1 MINNKFVF
9 VCTFCCCC
17 FCCCCRHS
25 LAANLPFIRP
35 TTKCFFFVSLSAFF
49 SSHFFC
55 TASSLLLFRLLVLT
69 YLSPTQFSVWPIEEL
84 MPHWVS
90 GFRRVSTW
98 ISEMWLEICYGFVCI
113 CVCLCVGLIRKH
125 FFDFL
130 PTQQFCF
137 VSFLWV
143 NQIR

>member
-1 MINNKFVF
+1 MFALFVVVAVGIAWLPICLLLGQLRNVFF
-9 VCTFCCCC
+9 V
-17 FCCCCRHS
+17 
-25 LAANLPFIRP
+25 
-35 TTKCFFFVSLSAFF
+35 VSLSAFF
-49 SSHFFC
+49 PSHFFC
-55 TASSLLLFRLLVLT
+55 TASSLPLLRLLVLT

-84 MPHWVS
+84 MPHWISV
-90 GFRRVSTW
+90 FRRVSTW